1 MHNFIVEPVDLPPV
15 PEHLLTPLDCLL
27 DSDLVE
33 VPLIKPG
40 GEIQDN
46 SVYKVL
52 LAPEPLV
59 QWLRTIFDFEFVA
72 EYLWLNAWS
81 KKHTDLG
88 RTMAYNYLLDAGG
101 DNIVTNFYDP
111 FDEDVVV
118 KSVSIPL
125 HQWHVLNVGMP
136 HMVVAGGAEPLG
148 IRYMLSVTPKHAT
161 FDYK

>member
-1 MHNFIVEPVDLPPV
+1 MHDFIVDPVDLPQIPR
-15 PEHLLTPLDCLL
+15 HLITPLDRLL
-27 DSDLVE
+27 DSGLVE

-52 LAPEPLV
+52 LAPDPLV
-59 QWLRTIFDFEFVA
+59 QWLKTIFDFEFTA
-72 EYLWLNAWS
+72 EYLWLSSWS

-101 DNIVTNFYDP
+101 ENITTNFYAP
-111 FDEDVVV
+111 NNEEEIV
-118 KSVSIPL
+118 KSIVIPL
-125 HQWHVLNVGMP
+125 RKWHVLNVSMP
-136 HMVVAGGAEPLG
+136 HVVVAGGPSPLG

-161 FDYK
+161 FEYS